1 MKKLF
6 TDEEIQDLKIASIKL
21 EARNESLEQELDLK
35 TYEIEALRRERLL
48 LQSRIAE
55 ATIILT
61 GLINDFDVTYEVV
74 DGKFN
79 NN

>member
-21 EARNESLEQELDLK
+21 EARNESLEQELELK